1 MRKWPPNDYR
11 LGKDFRF
18 YCFWQLK
25 TGRKILIFELTSW
38 TMIDWYDQ
46 KATFSNQLEN
56 YSTKIIQLGSSTGS
70 IFHLVG
76 NFMLGPVGTILSHRY
91 SLNFSAV
98 RCWSKTKVMV
108 RDRGEPIS
116 GTYPSPVF
124 PLIFK
129 KCGFRFPPGSRQSLS
144 PFPSISGNDYVLYE
158 QKFMEF
164 RNANNVIKLSFEVT
178 SELSVHKYSVLLLCI
193 HFKE

>member
-56 YSTKIIQLGSSTGS
+56 HSTKIIQLGSSTGS

-91 SLNFSAV
+91 SLNSSAV
-98 RCWSKTKVMV
+98 RCWSKPKVMV
-108 RDRGEPIS
+108 RDPREPIS
-116 GTYPSPVF
+116 GTHPSETSPAF

-129 KCGFRFPPGSRQSLS
+129 IYVPGSRPLPILSKNVVSGSCSVRDNPCYHSHRSLVMITFYMNRS
-144 PFPSISGNDYVLYE
+144 SWN
-158 QKFMEF
+158 
-164 RNANNVIKLSFEVT
+164 FEMQIT
-178 SELSVHKYSVLLLCI
+178 W
-193 HFKE
+193 

>member
-1 MRKWPPNDYR
+1 MRKWPQNDYR

-56 YSTKIIQLGSSTGS
+56 HSTKIIQLGSSTGS

-76 NFMLGPVGTILSHRY
+76 NFMLGPVGTIFSHRY
-91 SLNFSAV
+91 SLNFSAI

-108 RDRGEPIS
+108 RDRREPIS
-116 GTYPSPVF
+116 GAYSSPAF

-129 KCGFRFPPGSRQSLS
+129 KYVPGSRPLPFFQKMWFPAPDS
-144 PFPSISGNDYVLYE
+144 PYYYSRRFLVMIMFYMKRSSWN
-158 QKFMEF
+158 
-164 RNANNVIKLSFEVT
+164 FEMQIT
-178 SELSVHKYSVLLLCI
+178 W
-193 HFKE
+193 